1 MCVVAAEEKDAV
13 CQRYAAD
20 AMKTTAKAMM
30 KTMWDRPVF
39 MLNCLTYLADTLAPH
54 ACAARKHAE
63 LDGAIKTRVF
73 GLIEG
78 HVRGSLCHISC
89 RIPL

>member
-1 MCVVAAEEKDAV
+1 MCVIVAEEKDVV

-30 KTMWDRPVF
+30 MTTWDRPVF
-39 MLNCLTYLADTLAPH
+39 MLNCLTYLADMLAPH
-54 ACAARKHAE
+54 ACTACKHTE
-63 LDGAIKTRVF
+63 LDGAINMCVF
-73 GLIEG
+73 GLIKG